1 MIASDLKADW
11 DQKNKVSNY
20 PIFMKR
26 EVLDILELD
35 WYLKS
40 FDSFDNLPCFTK
52 KKLGFSYF
60 LQPFLTRTLHG
71 FEHFDT
77 KKWNTFFPKICQFN
91 VEKLPAILPENWDI
105 KEMKFQRMSLDK
117 PLEEI
122 EKSYSEN
129 VRRVK
134 KKLISHTVETEV
146 TLSQYFDFIK
156 RNNQFFSKMRT
167 ELFSKFKKLIMYFD
181 ANDLGEIIAIKDENG
196 KFTAMSYFIFD
207 NETVIDFKGAV
218 TREGKKQGAMVIM
231 HMKAISK
238 FHGTFKIYDF
248 YGANSSGRAHFNRKF
263 GGQNVIYYQLTRI
276 DYPKPIKYLIR
287 KIWSI

>member
-1 MIASDLKADW
+1 MIASDPKADW

-134 KKLISHTVETEV
+134 KKLISHTIETEV

-167 ELFSKFKKLIMYFD
+167 
-181 ANDLGEIIAIKDENG
+181 DENG
-196 KFTAMSYFIFD
+196 VVF
-207 NETVIDFKGAV
+207 
-218 TREGKKQGAMVIM
+218 
-231 HMKAISK
+231 
-238 FHGTFKIYDF
+238 
-248 YGANSSGRAHFNRKF
+248 
-263 GGQNVIYYQLTRI
+263 
-276 DYPKPIKYLIR
+276 
-287 KIWSI
+287 

>member
-1 MIASDLKADW
+1 MIANDVRILW
-11 DQKNKVSNY
+11 DQQFKEKSY
-20 PIFMKR
+20 PVFMNGDI
-26 EVLDILELD
+26 LDIVEPSWELRS
-35 WYLKS
+35 YESL
-40 FDSFDNLPCFTK
+40 NILPDFRK
-52 KKLGFSYF
+52 KKFGISYF
-60 LQPFLTRTLHG
+60 LQPFLTRTLCG
-71 FEHFDT
+71 YEKIET
-77 KKWNTFFPKICQFN
+77 KYWNGFFPKICQFN
-91 VEKLPAILPENWDI
+91 IDRLPIGIPDNWEI
-105 KEMKFQRMSLDK
+105 KEMKFQRMSLDI

-122 EKSYSEN
+122 EKRYSEN

-134 KKLISHTVETEV
+134 KKLISHTLETEV

-156 RNNQFFSKMRT
+156 RNNQFFSKMKT

-196 KFTAMSYFIFD
+196 KFTAMSYYIFD

-218 TREGKKQGAMVIM
+218 TRDGKKRGAMVIL

-238 FHGTFKIYDF
+238 FHGTFKVYDF

-263 GGQNVIYYQLTRI
+263 GGHNVIYYQLTRL